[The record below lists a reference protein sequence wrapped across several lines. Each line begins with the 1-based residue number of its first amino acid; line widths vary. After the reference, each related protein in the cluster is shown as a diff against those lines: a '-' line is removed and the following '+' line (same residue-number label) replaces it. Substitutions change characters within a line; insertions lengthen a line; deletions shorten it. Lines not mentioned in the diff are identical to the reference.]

1 MPSQKLTNRA
11 INRKPPKTGTLE
23 LWDTVVPG
31 LALRIG
37 YGGKRAYCVTTRI
50 NGTQVRRTLGSTA
63 THSLAEARD
72 AARDI
77 LLHADKGIDIASKAV
92 KRKAAEEARRET
104 ERAEAGAFRSVAEAW
119 LADTG
124 KRGGARLRSKAAI
137 ESQLERDV
145 YPKLG
150 ARPVNEISRADVRDL
165 VRAIAVKRPVA
176 ANRCLAHVRR
186 VMSWAISQ
194 DKIEANPAAG
204 IDPPGE
210 ETSRDRVLDD
220 GEIAKLWPAC
230 DVVGYPF
237 GPALKIMLLT
247 GARRSEVAAMAWSE
261 IKDDIWH
268 LPGER
273 TKNKLPCLVPLSS
286 AAQEILDALPRV
298 DGGEYLF
305 TAGGTLARDAKTGE
319 RITDH
324 PITNWSRAKER
335 IDEAAG
341 IENWRLHDIRRT
353 VVTGMNEKLRI
364 EPHVVEAVVNH
375 VSGAAKAG
383 IAGVYNKAQYLEQRK
398 AALESWAKYVTGLAG
413 EPSED
418 NVVDLRTAK

>member
-1 MPSQKLTNRA
+1 MPTQKLTARA

-23 LWDTVVPG
+23 LWDTIVPG

-37 YGGKRAYCVTTRI
+37 YGGKRAYCLTTRI
-50 NGTQVRRTLGSTA
+50 GGTQVRRTIGSTA
-63 THSLAEARD
+63 THTLGQARD
-72 AARDI
+72 AARDV
-77 LLHADKGIDIASKAV
+77 LRDAAEGIDSASKDV
-92 KRKAAEEARRET
+92 KRKVAQEARREA

-124 KRGGARLRSKAAI
+124 KRGGARLRSKKAI

-150 ARPVNEISRADVRDL
+150 ARPITEISRGDVRDL
-165 VRAIAVKRPVA
+165 VRAIAAKRPVA

-186 VMSWAISQ
+186 VLSWAISQ

-210 ETSRDRVLDD
+210 EKSRDRVLDD
-220 GEIAKLWPAC
+220 GEIARLWPAC
-230 DVVGYPF
+230 DAVGYPF

-247 GARRSEVAAMAWSE
+247 GARRSEVAGMKWSE
-261 IKDDIWH
+261 IEDDVWH
-268 LPGER
+268 LPGTR
-273 TKNKLPCLVPLSS
+273 TKNNRPHLTPLST
-286 AAQEILDALPRV
+286 AAQDILDALPRM
-298 DGGEYLF
+298 DDSEYLF
-305 TAGGTLARDAKTGE
+305 TAGGTLARDAETGE

-375 VSGAAKAG
+375 ISGAAKAG
-383 IAGVYNKAQYLEQRK
+383 VAGVYNKAQYFEQRT
-398 AALESWAKYVTGLAG
+398 AALQAWAHHVLTLVG
-413 EPSED
+413 EASED
-418 NVVDLRTAK
+418 NVVHLPGVK